1 MRNVIRT
8 AAGLAFAAFLS
19 VFMIGAA
26 QAKYISVAFEVKG
39 LVYNYWGH
47 PHCFEG
53 RCEEWQRD
61 ATASGSIVMFDKNND
76 GHIGQ
81 FEWVSFKMSWPFN
94 TERGMLPLDF
104 DPSTDLDPVGVG
116 EVSLSIDYFDVF
128 DGDGSDGR
136 LVGDGYFS
144 VIGRDGAGVTFDNG
158 KLSFSSYPMF
168 NVFWYSTDQSY
179 IWSEFVYGDQ
189 PPSPVP
195 LPAAGWFLLSGLA
208 VLLGLRR
215 FNRTRTQH
223 AV

>member
-19 VFMIGAA
+19 VSMTGAA

-104 DPSTDLDPVGVG
+104 DPDNDPDPVGVG
-116 EVSLSIDYFDVF
+116 RVSLSIDYFDVF
-128 DGDGSDGR
+128 DGDGSDSR
-136 LVGDGYFS
+136 LVGNGYFA
-144 VIGRDGAGVTFDNG
+144 VEGRDTAGVRFENG
-158 KLSFSSYPMF
+158 NLSFGSSPTR
-168 NVFWYSTDQSY
+168 NVYWYSTDQSF

-195 LPAAGWFLLSGLA
+195 LPAAGWFLLSALA

-215 FNRTRTQH
+215 FNRARTQH